1 MAQPEDPLDDPFG
14 ALGADVPWT
23 RPRLR
28 PDLRIV
34 YENDASSGKRS
45 GERGGKKAVGGE
57 PRVRL
62 VDPATGRNYSFSA
75 QEYLLCSAA
84 DGRTGLREIRAKLEA
99 AGETPAPEEIVAFFR
114 RLHIMGLLAAPGK
127 DAAIEPVIRG
137 PASPA
142 ELGGGESAAPPRRRS
157 RLRTAP
163 AGTPGGAE
171 PAGGALRAGT
181 PAEAP
186 LTAEASTGNASTDVV
201 PSETKPTV
209 QGAPEAIQ
217 LGVPP
222 DKAAVRR
229 RAARLGAGL
238 TRVQPA
244 EPEPGPAHATVHEAG
259 RDPVRHGEPRPAG
272 VAEAKRDLP
281 VAPRGVTA
289 SDDPLDIVAGR
300 LAPPET
306 DDTEDKDDDFGL
318 TGAFGGMGMGAGMG
332 MGLGGMGAGMGM
344 GGMGVGMGMGA
355 GMAGGPN
362 RERIMAALAARRGI
376 AGMVPEAGD
385 AVPDERARPASLT
398 LFDPTWLLRLLH
410 VLFYPAKYLMWL
422 VVPLVVLAGMTAAQ
436 NWHDLV
442 ADHMKIARHYAA
454 ITLLIIGFLTGNLA
468 SRLAQGVAI
477 VAHGG
482 KVQSFGIML
491 VLGVVP
497 RFFVDITGV
506 AALDRR
512 GQLWAYAAP
521 ILARLAL
528 FAGGMLTWAI
538 ARENGVWLPL
548 YTLIVA
554 QFGLVMFVFSAFP
567 LLPGDGQR
575 WLSVYLDEPRLVPK
589 AGAALRHLL
598 TGAPL
603 PPLMDRRDIWPL
615 ALFALG
621 TIISLAAVVL
631 AVGLQL
637 AIWFEAEMAGT
648 GVSLF
653 LLLVAAFLTW
663 LVILRI
669 TIGRRMGRFR
679 DRFGGTMG
687 GGAMGAGLAQE
698 PVDPMLGRV
707 VDPQRRRATA
717 IQTAAMAA
725 PAPVSPAVAEQ
736 APSAAP
742 RVVWG
747 MILVGLLAVAFL
759 PYSYE
764 AGGSVEILPAA
775 RAQAVAR
782 TSGEVVEILV
792 SEGDLVTR
800 GQLLARLSSWDQ
812 ENDVRVTQAML
823 EGAEANLARLEAGAK
838 PEALELAMRELDRAR
853 ASLAFSEAEANRARE
868 LVATGTISQQA
879 YEEAVAAY
887 ESDLAG
893 LEVSQANLD
902 LVRSGATTEEI
913 AIATAEVARLTEE
926 LAFRQDELTRTRIE
940 APMDGRVITAD
951 LELRHGAFLTVGET
965 LVEIED
971 TGTITAMIAVPEADI
986 ALITPGDAVRLRIWG
1001 QSGSEIPGTVRDI
1014 APVAS
1019 GTTQGNV
1026 VQVEA
1031 SFANAEGLLRSG
1043 MTGYAKVEGAE
1054 MRVWEAYLRSIR
1066 RFVEIEVWSW
1076 IP

>member
-1 MAQPEDPLDDPFG
+1 MAQPKDPSDDPFG

-34 YENDASSGKRS
+34 YENDARS
-45 GERGGKKAVGGE
+45 GDRSGRKAPDGE

-62 VDPATGRNYSFSA
+62 VDPVTGRNYSFSA
-75 QEYLLCSAA
+75 QEYRLCSAA
-84 DGRTGLREIRAKLEA
+84 DGQTGLREIRAGLESG
-99 AGETPAPEEIVAFFR
+99 GEAPAPEEVVAFFR
-114 RLHIMGLLAAPGK
+114 RLHIMGLLAAPGTETPPVPEAPGA
-127 DAAIEPVIRG
+127 DGGTEVGGGGLPAPARRRPRLGAARGGAASRGGTPVG
-137 PASPA
+137 GVPA
-142 ELGGGESAAPPRRRS
+142 EQPLTAGAATEATPPQAIPAEVKPAGGESTGGIPAGSVPVGAAP
-157 RLRTAP
+157 
-163 AGTPGGAE
+163 
-171 PAGGALRAGT
+171 
-181 PAEAP
+181 
-186 LTAEASTGNASTDVV
+186 D
-201 PSETKPTV
+201 
-209 QGAPEAIQ
+209 Q
-217 LGVPP
+217 
-222 DKAAVRR
+222 AAVRR

-238 TRVQPA
+238 TRVQIA
-244 EPEPGPAHATVHEAG
+244 EPVSGSVSGSLPARETARDTGREPAT
-259 RDPVRHGEPRPAG
+259 DSSPRPAG
-272 VAEAKRDLP
+272 AAEVKRDQPASLRGG
-281 VAPRGVTA
+281 VAST
-289 SDDPLDIVAGR
+289 DPLDIVAGR

-306 DDTEDKDDDFGL
+306 PDTEEMDDDFGL
-318 TGAFGGMGMGAGMG
+318 TGAFGGMGMG
-332 MGLGGMGAGMGM
+332 LGGMGAGMGM
-344 GGMGVGMGMGA
+344 GAGLGA

-362 RERIMAALAARRGI
+362 RERIMAALAARRGL
-376 AGMVPEAGD
+376 AGAGPVAAD
-385 AVPDERARPASLT
+385 AVPEERARPASLT

-422 VVPLVVLAGMTAAQ
+422 LVPLVVLAGMTAAQ
-436 NWHDLV
+436 NWTDLV
-442 ADHMKIARHYAA
+442 ADHLKISRHYAA

-468 SRLAQGVAI
+468 SRMAQGVAI

-482 KVQSFGIML
+482 KARSFGIML

-506 AALDRR
+506 ATLDRR

-521 ILARLAL
+521 ILTRLAL

-538 ARENGVWLPL
+538 TRESGAWLPL
-548 YTLIVA
+548 YALIVG
-554 QFGLVMFVFSAFP
+554 QFGLVMFVLSAFP

-589 AGAALRHLL
+589 AGAALRHLV

-615 ALFALG
+615 ALFAMG
-621 TIISLAAVVL
+621 TILSMVAVVL
-631 AVGLQL
+631 TVGLQL
-637 AIWFEAEMAGT
+637 GIWLEAEMAGA

-653 LLLVAAFLTW
+653 LLLVAGFLTW
-663 LVILRI
+663 LIILRV

-679 DRFGGTMG
+679 ETF

-707 VDPQRRRATA
+707 VDPQRRRA
-717 IQTAAMAA
+717 AAVPPPVMAVA
-725 PAPVSPAVAEQ
+725 APAVAEQ
-736 APSAAP
+736 AASAAP

-747 MILVGLLAVAFL
+747 VILAGLLAVAFL
-759 PYSYE
+759 PYDYE
-764 AGGSVEILPAA
+764 AGGSVEFMPAA

-792 SEGDLVTR
+792 TEGEIVTR

-812 ENDVRVTQAML
+812 ENGIKVTQAML
-823 EGAEANLARLEAGAK
+823 EGAEANLARLQAGAK
-838 PEALELAMRELDRAR
+838 PEELELAMRELERAR
-853 ASLAFSEAEANRARE
+853 VSLSFSEAEANRARE

-879 YEEAVAAY
+879 YEAAVAAY
-887 ESDLAG
+887 DADLAG
-893 LEVSQANLD
+893 LEVAQANLD
-902 LVRSGATTEEI
+902 LVRSGATEEEI

-926 LAFRQDELTRTRIE
+926 LAFRQDELARTRIE

-971 TGTITAMIAVPEADI
+971 AATITAMIAVPEADI
-986 ALITPGDAVRLRIWG
+986 ALIAPGDAVRLRIWG
-1001 QSGSEIPGTVRDI
+1001 QGAGEITGTVRDI

-1031 SFANAEGLLRSG
+1031 SFANDAGLLRSG
-1043 MTGYAKVEGAE
+1043 MTGYAKIDGAE